1 MTKKILKR
9 SFVLLLV
16 SIVTLFCLAFAFLLV
31 KYNSVKL
38 NIEQLTSSN
47 TGIKVYASNYLE
59 DDSLS
64 YKTDRKIINIG
75 ELQPF
80 TINAFVDIEDKRF
93 YRHNGYDPKRIVK
106 SALVNMKSNSKSQ
119 GASTITQQLVK
130 NTLLSNEKTYKRK
143 MNEIMLAIKV
153 EKNFSK
159 SEILNMYL
167 NTIYFGSNAYGIES
181 ASQIYFNKSASELDI
196 NESAILAGLIKS
208 PATYSPR
215 NNKEKCFDR
224 KNLVLKQMYDLK
236 HITKEQYEENVMMPV
251 CCSDNS
257 HNYENT
263 YHQQAIIEACKILNI
278 SEKELV
284 RKNYQILTFMDL
296 NIQQQLNDVL
306 VSNKDMPCDKLSII
320 SSADGKVLAYLGIS
334 DFDMSKMKRT
344 PASTLKP
351 VSVYLPSMVHNICN
365 ADTPILDE
373 RFDFDGYS
381 PRNFNDEYSGW
392 ITVKDA
398 LSQSKNVPTVK
409 LLNCLGIENSREF
422 LKTIGIET
430 SEQDANLSLGLG
442 AITSG
447 VSCKQLLQAYTPLQ
461 NYGNFSE
468 LKFVDKILDK
478 DGFALYESESNS
490 KKVCDEES
498 AYLVLDML
506 KDAVKNGTA
515 KNLKSLNIDIAS
527 KTGTNYHDGNNYDL
541 YNVAITKNYGVITWL
556 GDARGEKLNDLSSSF
571 HATNINK
578 EIFKFLSKDYDV
590 GAFNVPENIEEKDI
604 DLLELNLNH
613 KLCIAD
619 EKTPERY
626 LKKSLFKSS
635 NIPEISTNLYRAP
648 NLDFNINLT
657 TLGAIF
663 TLHLSEIFDYDLIK
677 TTEDSDVILKA
688 FSSVSGSQNFT
699 DEKIFSYEKITYKI
713 RAKNKYTGEEYL
725 SAEKTIYPL
734 DFLMSSLN
742 TKFNYNTKKRWYV

>member
-1 MTKKILKR
+1 MTKKIIKR
-9 SFVLLLV
+9 SFILLLV
-16 SIVTLFCLAFAFLLV
+16 SIVTLFFLAFAFFLF
-31 KYNSVKL
+31 KYHSVKL
-38 NIEQLTSSN
+38 SIEQLTSSN

-143 MNEIMLAIKV
+143 VDEIMLAIKV

-159 SEILNMYL
+159 AEILNMYL

-181 ASQIYFNKSASELDI
+181 ASQIYFDKSASELDI

-215 NNKEKCFDR
+215 YNKEKCFDR
-224 KNLVLKQMYDLK
+224 KNLVLKQMYELN
-236 HITKEQYEENVMMPV
+236 HISKEQYEQNVLMPV
-251 CCSDNS
+251 TCSDDS

-284 RKNYQILTFMDL
+284 RNNYQILTFMDSK
-296 NIQQQLNDVL
+296 IQQQLNEVL
-306 VSNKDMPCDKLSII
+306 ISNKDILCDKLSII
-320 SSADGKVLAYLGIS
+320 SSSDGKVLAYLGIS

-351 VSVYLPSMVHNICN
+351 VAVYLPSIIHNICN
-365 ADTPILDE
+365 AETPILDE

-398 LSQSKNVPTVK
+398 LAQSKNIPTVK
-409 LLNCLGIENSREF
+409 LLNCLGIDKSREF
-422 LKTIGIET
+422 LKTLGIET
-430 SEQDANLSLGLG
+430 TEQDANLSLGLG

-468 LKFVDKILDK
+468 LRFVDKILDK
-478 DGFALYESESNS
+478 NGFVLYENELNT

-515 KNLKSLNIDIAS
+515 KNLKSLDLDIAS
-527 KTGTNYHDGNNYDL
+527 KTGTNYHNGSNYDL
-541 YNVAITKNYGVITWL
+541 YNIALTKNYGVLTWL
-556 GDARGEKLNDLSSSF
+556 GDAEGEKLNNLSSSF

-578 EIFKFLSKDYDV
+578 QIFEFLSTDYDMGV
-590 GAFNVPENIEEKDI
+590 FDVPENVEEKDI

-635 NIPEISTNLYRAP
+635 NIPEVSTNLYRAP
-648 NLDFNINLT
+648 NLDFGLNLT

-663 TLHLSEIFDYDLIK
+663 TLNLSEIFDYELIK
-677 TTEDSDVILKA
+677 YTDDSSNIIKT
-688 FSSVSGSQNFT
+688 FSSTSGSQNFT
-699 DEKIFSYEKITYKI
+699 DEKIFSYEKITYKVH
-713 RAKNKYTGEEYL
+713 AKNKYTGEEYL
-725 SAEKTIYPL
+725 SEEKTIYPL
-734 DFLMSSLN
+734 DFLMTSLN
-742 TKFNYNTKKRWYV
+742 TKFNYDTKKRWYV